1 MRAITQ
7 VEIEQIIWQAKNSER
22 KRAMLN
28 LHQPQDT
35 VQRMINAL
43 IPGTYIRPHKHE
55 NPDKVELFS
64 SLKGKVAVL
73 KFNEIGEVDAVLE
86 IDEHGPIK
94 IVDIP
99 PRTYHAIV
107 ALQPSALLEII
118 EGPYVDSTHKQ
129 LATWAPQEG
138 SPKAGDYLIYMTSIV
153 DNWKVQ
159 LRN

>member
-7 VEIEQIIWQAKNSER
+7 VEIEQIIWQAKNSQR

-28 LHQPQDT
+28 LHQPQDA

-55 NPDKVELFS
+55 TPDKVELFS
-64 SLKGKVAVL
+64 ILKGKVAVL

-86 IDEHGPIK
+86 IDELGPIK

-118 EGPYVDSTHKQ
+118 EGPYEEDTHKQ
-129 LATWAPQEG
+129 LAPWAPIEG
-138 SPKAGDYLIYMTSIV
+138 SPKASDYLIYMTSIV

-159 LRN
+159 TRH